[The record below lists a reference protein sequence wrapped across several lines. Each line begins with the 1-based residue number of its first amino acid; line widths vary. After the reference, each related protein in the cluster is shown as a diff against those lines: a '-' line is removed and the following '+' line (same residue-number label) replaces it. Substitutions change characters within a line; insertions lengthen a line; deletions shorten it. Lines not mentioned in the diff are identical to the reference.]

1 MEPVDLARVLDLLD
15 ARDMPVWTDLDVC
28 PRTCP
33 SAYQPSEMLSCTYER
48 WFARP
53 TTLRNVALL
62 YELPLSAACLLTFL
76 QFRMGCH
83 GLPNDVG
90 GRRRIPRMQRSCPRC
105 AMHGIAN
112 ERHLVFECP
121 ALQPVRDKFPILYGA
136 GVITMKDFMWQADNL
151 QVAKF
156 VQACFAV
163 LDDSVGS
170 VRSSNQP

>member
-1 MEPVDLARVLDLLD
+1 MEPIDLARVLDLLD
-15 ARDMPVWTDLDVC
+15 ARDLPVWKDLDVC

-33 SAYQPSEMLSCTYER
+33 SANAQLCTYER

-105 AMHGIAN
+105 AMHGIAD
-112 ERHLVFECP
+112 ERHLVSECP
-121 ALQPVRDKFPILYGA
+121 AFQPVRDTFPTLYGA
-136 GVITMKDFMWQADNL
+136 GVITMKDFMWQADIL
-151 QVAKF
+151 QVAN
-156 VQACFAV
+156 FAHKLEV
-163 LDDSVGS
+163 CASMLCNFG
-170 VRSSNQP
+170 